1 MTVRQLA
8 PLDHTEHVFGK
19 LEQPD
24 PVGDGRLRAAHALA
38 DLAQREP
45 ELVDQQ
51 RVGTCLLDRRELLPS
66 DVLDDAEQERVAVV
80 GLPNERRDGRRAG
93 LPCRAPAPLTG
104 DQLEGSALTAER
116 ADQQGLDDALFAD
129 RLGERIELGLVK
141 TPPRLEG
148 AGANQL
154 DRHAA
159 LRRRIGG
166 RAAVGL
172 AKQGCEA
179 TAEVATPGALAHCGA
194 PRGEAIEG
202 SAAPLRRNTSV
213 ASRI

>member
-1 MTVRQLA
+1 M
-8 PLDHTEHVFGK
+8 
-19 LEQPD
+19 
-24 PVGDGRLRAAHALA
+24 AAALA
-38 DLAQREP
+38 DGFGETRLGAAKLVHQPAVGLGFLERRQILALQVLDQR
-45 ELVDQQ
+45 DFQ
-51 RVGTCLLDRRELLPS
+51 RVGIRQRADDDRDFVQP
-66 DVLDDAEQERVAVV
+66 DALR
-80 GLPNERRDGRRAG
+80 G
-93 LPCRAPAPLTG
+93 APPPLAG
-104 DQLEGSALTAER
+104 DQLEGRFLNGER

-141 TPPRLEG
+141 AAPRLKRSR
-148 AGANQL
+148 ADQL

-172 AKQGCEA
+172 AEQGCEA

-194 PRGEAIEG
+194 PRGGAIEG

>member
-1 MTVRQLA
+1 M
-8 PLDHTEHVFGK
+8 
-19 LEQPD
+19 
-24 PVGDGRLRAAHALA
+24 AAALA
-38 DLAQREP
+38 HGFGETRLGAA
-45 ELVDQQ
+45 ELVHQPA
-51 RVGTCLLDRRELLPS
+51 VGLGLLQCRQVLALQ
-66 DVLDDAEQERVAVV
+66 VLDQRDFQCIRICQRADDDRDLVHADA
-80 GLPNERRDGRRAG
+80 LRRA
-93 LPCRAPAPLTG
+93 PPPLAG
-104 DQLEGSALTAER
+104 DQLEGRFLNGER

-141 TPPRLEG
+141 APPRLEG

-166 RAAVGL
+166 RPAVGL
-172 AKQGCEA
+172 AEQGCEA

-194 PRGEAIEG
+194 PRGGAIEG